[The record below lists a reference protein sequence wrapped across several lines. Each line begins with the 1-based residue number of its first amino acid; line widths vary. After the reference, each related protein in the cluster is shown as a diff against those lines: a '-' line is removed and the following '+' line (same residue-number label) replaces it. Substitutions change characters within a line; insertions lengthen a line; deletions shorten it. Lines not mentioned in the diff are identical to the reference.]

1 MTEIKKPVHRWQE
14 FLSAPQRRPKLMLM
28 LTAAGLALFIWGL
41 AAGASAFLQQRT
53 WRRMNQHL
61 GEVTSHIETPDP
73 EQLRQLAVQARATAP
88 FRPDI
93 IYLYL
98 YGCWRQALQDFEQV
112 AAAQDNPYLAEHSQA
127 LLQHFHEGLLA
138 LREDADDVLQQY
150 PDLAPAAAWPISNL
164 KAGVSV
170 LLAYSVLSYE
180 QDGRKAAKFLN
191 DALTDFKT
199 AIKQVDLAD
208 GTSLQR
214 TIPRWNL
221 ELIVGV
227 GEYQRIG
234 LAEIQQEN
242 LETVREQLEAYI
254 PDVAGFTP
262 GIPLEVR
269 VEK

>member
-1 MTEIKKPVHRWQE
+1 MTEIKKPIHRWQD
-14 FLSAPQRRPKLMLM
+14 FLAAPRIRAKLL
-28 LTAAGLALFIWGL
+28 LTLAAAGLTLFVWGMI
-41 AAGASAFLQQRT
+41 AGASAVLQQRT
-53 WRRMNQHL
+53 WRQMNLYL
-61 GEVTSHIETPDP
+61 GKVTSQIETPDP
-73 EQLRQLAVQARATAP
+73 EQLRQLAVQTRATAP

-93 IYLYL
+93 VYLYL
-98 YGCWRQALQDFEQV
+98 YGRWRQALQDFDQV
-112 AAAQDNPYLAEHSQA
+112 AAAQDNPYLAEHSQD
-127 LLQHFHEGLLA
+127 LLQRFHEGLLA
-138 LREDADDVLQQY
+138 LREDTEEVLQQH
-150 PDLAPAAAWPISNL
+150 PNLAPAAAWPILNL

-191 DALTDFKT
+191 DALTDFKA
-199 AIKQVDLAD
+199 AIKQVDRA
-208 GTSLQR
+208 GGSSLQR

-234 LAEIQQEN
+234 LAEIRQEN